1 MDFFHE
7 KLGRWERF
15 LAKVFENGSGYVVW
29 EGTTDEMI
37 KVSGLW

>member
-1 MDFFHE
+1 MEFFHG
-7 KLGRWERF
+7 KTRALGA
-15 LAKVFENGSGYVVW
+15 LLNQVFENGSGYVVW